1 MKLLLFFLA
10 LTLSVVSKAQVT
22 KVSLQANGLTCSMC
36 SNSIFKSL
44 KTVNFVDKIEAN
56 IKTST
61 FEITFKPGSSIDFAV
76 LKDKVEDAGYS
87 VAKFI
92 ATVRCKD
99 VKVQSNSPVKIGNV
113 TLRFFASGEQS
124 LNGDKQVRVMNKG
137 FVSAKELKKINLQ
150 QQPLGIYY
158 VMI

>member
-1 MKLLLFFLA
+1 MKRFLFVIAILFSIV
-10 LTLSVVSKAQVT
+10 TNAQVT

-44 KTVNFVDKIEAN
+44 KTVNFVHNIEAN

-61 FEITFKPGSSIDFAV
+61 FEITFKPGASIDFAV

-99 VKVQSNSPVKIGNV
+99 VKVQSNTPVKIGNI
-113 TLRFFASGEQS
+113 TLRFFAPNEQS
-124 LNGDKQVRVMNKG
+124 LNGEKQVRVMNKG
-137 FVSAKELKKINLQ
+137 FVSAKELKKINLE